1 MYLRKNNQITQN
13 SYNVQILCIYMQK
26 SVLECAGQ
34 ISIVKS
40 EGGAEALRALSPFS
54 NL

>member
-1 MYLRKNNQITQN
+1 MYPRKNNQITQN

-34 ISIVKS
+34 ISLVKS
-40 EGGAEALRALSPFS
+40 EGGGALRALSPFS